1 VHLNI
6 QFSRGSAA
14 TCFRWG
20 GSSNTTFFCSSS
32 KNITVKELLK
42 SVHTCGSYE
51 VKYACLFFSEKPC
64 KSTYLTFQVSQG
76 IASTDLR
83 WGENFNK
90 FLFRKSL
97 LYIVV
102 KKLRKS
108 VNIFLSYR
116 KNKSVSFFMAHSVN
130 ILNYSNFHI
139 DRSTFIKNNK
149 RWKNMKKNR
158 L

>member
-1 VHLNI
+1 MNRYYILFQSYFHHSWQNV
-6 QFSRGSAA
+6 
-14 TCFRWG
+14 TM
-20 GSSNTTFFCSSS
+20 
-32 KNITVKELLK
+32 KVKELLK
-42 SVHTCGSYE
+42 LVHICENYE